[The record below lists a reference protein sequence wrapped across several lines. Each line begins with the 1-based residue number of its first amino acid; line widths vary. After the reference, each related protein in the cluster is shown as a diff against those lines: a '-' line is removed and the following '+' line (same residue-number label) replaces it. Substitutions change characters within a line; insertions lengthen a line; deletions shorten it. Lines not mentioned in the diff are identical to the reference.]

1 MEGGLLLNV
10 VVRESATVL
19 ELLSSENQALLIG
32 RDALLV
38 LDLGLHIVDSVR
50 WLDLKSDG
58 LTGEGLDEDL
68 HATAETEHQMERGLL
83 LDVVVRKS
91 ATVLELLASEDE
103 ALLIGRDALLVLDL
117 GLHVVN
123 GIGWLDLKGDGLARE
138 GLNEDLHATTEAEDQ
153 VKGGLLLDVIV
164 GEGSAIFELLSGED
178 KTLLVGW
185 DALLV
190 LNLGLDVVNS
200 VRRLDLKSDGLA
212 SQSLDENLHVD
223 CFLVVSFCF

>member
-1 MEGGLLLNV
+1 MEGRFLLDV
-10 VVRESATVL
+10 IIGKGSSVL
-19 ELLSSENQALLIG
+19 KLLTGEDKSLLIG
-32 RDALLV
+32 WDALLV
-38 LDLGLHIVDSVR
+38 LDLGFNVLNSVRWLNVKSDSLSGEGLHEDLHTTSESQDEMESGLLLNVVIGKSSAIFQLLSGEDESLLIGWDSFLVLDLSLHILDSVR
-50 WLDLKSDG
+50 WFDVKSDG
-58 LTGEGLDEDL
+58 LSSQSLYENL
-68 HATAETEHQMERGLL
+68 HSTS
-83 LDVVVRKS
+83 K
-91 ATVLELLASEDE
+91 SEDKME
-103 ALLIGRDALLVLDL
+103 SRF
-117 GLHVVN
+117 
-123 GIGWLDLKGDGLARE
+123 
-138 GLNEDLHATTEAEDQ
+138 
-153 VKGGLLLDVIV
+153 LLDVIV